1 MREVCKWKATI
12 ARIKSFKAVRQS
24 AQCTFQARIIA
35 EGKARCPYSARHMN
49 VPVPLSLATRSG
61 FTPSKTLV
69 SAGIS
74 GVGHRVPDRILS
86 NADLEVL
93 VDTSD
98 EWIRA
103 RTGIEERRLVE
114 PGQTLADLCE
124 DAARR
129 ALEDAALSAHDLDLI
144 IVATCTPDNLFPSTA
159 AMVQHALGAKCGAF
173 DLEAA
178 CSGFVYA
185 LITASQ
191 FIATGMMK
199 NVLIIGGEVM
209 SRHIDWQ
216 DRNTCILFG
225 DGAGA
230 AIVSATEDGF
240 GLLGMDLGADGGGGG
255 LLRCAVMSNDN
266 DNGKIYQN
274 GREVYKFAVHQMGES
289 AVRALDACGLTGEDV
304 DVLVPHQA
312 NIRIIESAA
321 KRLGMPMS
329 KVFVNLQKYG
339 NTSSATIPIALS
351 EARAQGR
358 IERGDTVV
366 LVGFGAGL
374 TWASAVLKWN

>member
-1 MREVCKWKATI
+1 MR
-12 ARIKSFKAVRQS
+12 ARAHRPFEESLVAN
-24 AQCTFQARIIA
+24 
-35 EGKARCPYSARHMN
+35 GKARCPYSARRMN
-49 VPVPLSLATRSG
+49 VSMPLSAPARAG

-74 GVGHRVPDRILS
+74 GVGHCVPDRVMS
-86 NADLEVL
+86 NADLESL

-103 RTGIEERRLVE
+103 RTGIEERRVVA
-114 PGQTLADLCE
+114 PGQTLSDLCE
-124 DAARR
+124 SASRDALDNAGLR
-129 ALEDAALSAHDLDLI
+129 ASDLDLI

-159 AMVQHALGAKCGAF
+159 ATVQHALGAKCGAF

-185 LITASQ
+185 LICASQ

-199 NVLIIGGEVM
+199 NVLVIGGEVM
-209 SRHIDWQ
+209 SRHVDWT

-230 AIVSATEDGF
+230 AVVSSVEDGF
-240 GLLGMDLGADGGGGG
+240 GLLGFDLGADGGGGE
-255 LLRCAVMSNDN
+255 LLRCGVISNDN
-266 DNGKIYQN
+266 SNGNIYQN

-289 AVRALDACGLTGEDV
+289 AIRALNACGLTGEDV

-321 KRLGMPMS
+321 KRLGMPME

-351 EARAQGR
+351 EARAQRR